1 MVKCNY
7 YSKYCGKKEYHL
19 KVSRK
24 GGNVYFPLKRV
35 FVSSLIVN
43 FLTAIAVLISQSHLP
58 PQIPLFYGLAEGEEQ
73 LSFPLG
79 LIIPTLLALLITVV
93 NASLT
98 LIIKNDFLQ
107 KTLILAGFAVTI
119 FSTITT
125 VKIILLVGSF

>member
-1 MVKCNY
+1 MVKKSFI
-7 YSKYCGKKEYHL
+7 SKLVE
-19 KVSRK
+19 K
-24 GGNVYFPLKRV
+24 GENVKFPLKKV
-35 FVSSLIVN
+35 FVSSLIIN
-43 FLTAIAVLISQSHLP
+43 FLTALSVLIIQSHLP

-73 LSFPLG
+73 LIFPLG
-79 LIIPTLLALLITVV
+79 LIIPALFALVVSIV
-93 NASLT
+93 NAALT